1 MSYLLSQPLLTTT
14 MTRWLLVV
22 DSWKSHHKCPASGAS
37 HPSLTLTQVA
47 HSLQWLSHHRD
58 GWRSQLL
65 INSTQ
70 WRHAGIESQSLD
82 DSIKSEPDRPLLGL
96 RTRRVGADL
105 VPRQCRNHSPRESGR
120 IIYIFIIVCKR
131 LGRNVGVPDGSA
143 EPCRDGGPQNPCQ
156 TVTVGTAPPARFCC
170 QPSLIPASRLVP
182 FWLH

>member
-1 MSYLLSQPLLTTT
+1 
-14 MTRWLLVV
+14 MTQWLLVV
-22 DSWKSHHKCPASGAS
+22 ESWKSHHNCLARSAS

-82 DSIKSEPDRPLLGL
+82 DSIKSEPDRPFLGL

-105 VPRQCRNHSPRESGR
+105 VPRQCRNRSPRESGR

-143 EPCRDGGPQNPCQ
+143 EPCRDRGPQNSAKLLLPVPHRQ
-156 TVTVGTAPPARFCC
+156 LVSVVSRLSYPARD
-170 QPSLIPASRLVP
+170 
-182 FWLH
+182 